1 MNTQPN
7 QLSPAQMR
15 GLASSSDVLHV
26 SHLIDEFCDVFS
38 SRIYKESVVVLQPSF
53 VRNLPTLVWGANYSL
68 VERGSEMDEF
78 DDHWDS
84 VVADM
89 VSDWV
94 PEAGNEP
101 F

>member
-7 QLSPAQMR
+7 QLTSAEMR

-38 SRIYKESVVVLQPSF
+38 SRIYKESVVVLQPTF
-53 VRNLPTLVWGANYSL
+53 VRNFPPTWVRGNSSYSL
-68 VERGSEMDEF
+68 EVSEMDEF